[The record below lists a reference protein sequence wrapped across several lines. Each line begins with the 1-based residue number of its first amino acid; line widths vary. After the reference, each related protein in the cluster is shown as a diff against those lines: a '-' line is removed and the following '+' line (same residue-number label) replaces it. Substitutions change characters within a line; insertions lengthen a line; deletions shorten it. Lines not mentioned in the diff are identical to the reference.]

1 MEYLRAA
8 AKNGTQVGTAHLYL
22 KVRRKSQMSKGGK
35 ENKNVSRDNQKQNEL
50 VDRLSKELNVR
61 KIL

>member
-1 MEYLRAA
+1 
-8 AKNGTQVGTAHLYL
+8 
-22 KVRRKSQMSKGGK
+22 MSKGGK